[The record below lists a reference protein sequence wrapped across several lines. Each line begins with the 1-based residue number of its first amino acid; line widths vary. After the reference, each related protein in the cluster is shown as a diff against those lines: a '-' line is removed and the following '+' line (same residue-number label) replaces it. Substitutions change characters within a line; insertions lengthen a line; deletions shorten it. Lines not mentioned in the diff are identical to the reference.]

1 MIKDREEWKYKYLQK
16 MSNYAQKMSN
26 YARDID
32 LKKNSVRITVSEIFI
47 AG

>member
-32 LKKNSVRITVSEIFI
+32 FKKNSVRITVSEIFI

>member
-1 MIKDREEWKYKYLQK
+1 

-32 LKKNSVRITVSEIFI
+32 FYNNSVKITVPENFI